1 MIQKCRG
8 WDLKIPTR
16 TSWDIVMLQQAAWV
30 ALCYLFRTY
39 RCPGQIQNNWT
50 LNVFCGTD
58 DIFTSP
64 AGTLWAKYCLLSDVD
79 EKVYLYFKFQKMWM
93 TTSVNGLVPERS
105 SPILLKWAIKPHI
118 TLLASKGKSQP
129 RTSSNGGEKN
139 LHLQCLLI
147 HKYMRKIMNLG
158 VQENF
163 CNLFCSIKIKW
174 IMQISANASQKSNE

>member
-1 MIQKCRG
+1 MFIFFC
-8 WDLKIPTR
+8 
-16 TSWDIVMLQQAAWV
+16 
-30 ALCYLFRTY
+30 
-39 RCPGQIQNNWT
+39 WT
-50 LNVFCGTD
+50 D
-58 DIFTSP
+58 EIFTSP
-64 AGTLWAKYCLLSDVD
+64 GGKLWAKYRLLSGVD
-79 EKVYLYFKFQKMWM
+79 EKVYLYFKFQKTWM
-93 TTSVNGLVPERS
+93 TVSKWPQPTIPGPVPERS

-163 CNLFCSIKIKW
+163 CNLFCSIKIK
-174 IMQISANASQKSNE
+174 